1 MSVYS
6 LNCTSS
12 VWIRPVCGTIVDT
25 VGRIF
30 KIRIPEKLNIEI
42 MFSVHELLDFYFCMQ
57 RLV

>member
-1 MSVYS
+1 MSSIWV
-6 LNCTSS
+6 
-12 VWIRPVCGTIVDT
+12 RPVCGTTVGT

-42 MFSVHELLDFYFCMQ
+42 MFSVHEVFELLDFYFCMQ